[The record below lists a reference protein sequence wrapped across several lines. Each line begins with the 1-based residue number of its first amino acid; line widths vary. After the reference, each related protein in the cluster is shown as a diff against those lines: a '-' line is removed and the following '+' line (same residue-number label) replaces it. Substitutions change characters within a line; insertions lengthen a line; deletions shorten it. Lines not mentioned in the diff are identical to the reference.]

1 MLHFFRQVDS
11 RVVRIV
17 LKNPPPPINFLEWDG
32 LVRLLF
38 NRKNKTL
45 RALLCTKAVLRML
58 ESNYKT
64 FKSLQQLGASAD
76 SSSSSSSSS
85 LSAAGGGGGGGDVVH
100 NPFASDGFHQFG
112 SDENGANNMMDKPE
126 DEVDDPWERADS
138 NFNGVPSSEDMQMVK
153 GIVEDI
159 CRFRQDIF
167 FI

>member
-1 MLHFFRQVDS
+1 
-11 RVVRIV
+11 
-17 LKNPPPPINFLEWDG
+17 
-32 LVRLLF
+32 
-38 NRKNKTL
+38 
-45 RALLCTKAVLRML
+45 ML

-76 SSSSSSSSS
+76 SSSSSSSS
-85 LSAAGGGGGGGDVVH
+85 LSAAGGGGGDVVH

-112 SDENGANNMMDKPE
+112 SDENGANMMDKLE

-159 CRFRQDIF
+159 CRFR
-167 FI
+167 